1 MSSWIDSRVC
11 EVLALREGDDED
23 GSRGSGYVVAPKRV
37 LTARHVVCPQSS
49 PLPHGWCVPSGLIA
63 GRGQLCDT
71 QIRGPTLPLWMSHF
85 LLPLSEDFDA
95 VRFGLIEGGDP
106 VPVRAVG
113 FPNSTSTRQD
123 PNGRRIRNHPEDIRG
138 DLRPPTAGL
147 GDYPTVHVW
156 GSTPRWHDAGPQ
168 PWGGASGSPSSAAPC
183 LVGVLSR
190 VPKSF
195 DGDRLKVSLFR
206 PDQDFMAL
214 LGWSIKLEVADRP
227 MALMELFE
235 QPDDEMKKLP
245 PSVYLIDPAYGLVD
259 FSGRDGELDK
269 LRAWRLEAK
278 ASPMRLLTGEGGQ
291 GKSRVAMQL
300 ARVMSDRGW
309 TTGLLRPD
317 ATIDEILTLLT
328 GERPK
333 LVVVDDAN
341 LHINI
346 PRTLASRAPTR
357 R

>member
-1 MSSWIDSRVC
+1 
-11 EVLALREGDDED
+11 
-23 GSRGSGYVVAPKRV
+23 
-37 LTARHVVCPQSS
+37 
-49 PLPHGWCVPSGLIA
+49 
-63 GRGQLCDT
+63 
-71 QIRGPTLPLWMSHF
+71 
-85 LLPLSEDFDA
+85 
-95 VRFGLIEGGDP
+95 
-106 VPVRAVG
+106 
-113 FPNSTSTRQD
+113 
-123 PNGRRIRNHPEDIRG
+123 
-138 DLRPPTAGL
+138 
-147 GDYPTVHVW
+147 
-156 GSTPRWHDAGPQ
+156 
-168 PWGGASGSPSSAAPC
+168 
-183 LVGVLSR
+183 
-190 VPKSF
+190 
-195 DGDRLKVSLFR
+195 
-206 PDQDFMAL
+206 MAL

-235 QPDDEMKKLP
+235 QPDDELKKLP

-269 LRAWRLEAK
+269 LRAWCLEAK

-341 LHINI
+341 LHIKYL
-346 PRTLASRAPTR
+346 RTLASRAPLAVDRIRVLALARTGGAWWENLKRGKQSEAPWVFRGAPRELKPVAMNPDTR
-357 R
+357 QAIFSSAFVSLAQFLGIDRQPPTPELFDHGIREGPLLAPASLERARSPCSNRSDGRSPTSDSPVTSRLLEEALEREDVNIGSSPRSARASILTDKMSATERCQSLP